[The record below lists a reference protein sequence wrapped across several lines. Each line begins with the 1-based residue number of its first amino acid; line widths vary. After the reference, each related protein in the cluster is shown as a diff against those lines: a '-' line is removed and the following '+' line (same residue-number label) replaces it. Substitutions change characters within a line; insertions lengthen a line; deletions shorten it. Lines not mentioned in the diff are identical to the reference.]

1 MVGLDGF
8 DELEGGDVLPLVGG
22 VLVGV
27 SVVVGALGDVRE
39 LDCVCVPELPLQAAE
54 VVTMA
59 HSIAAV
65 RRRRLTGRT
74 P

>member
-1 MVGLDGF
+1 LDGF
-8 DELEGGDVLPLVGG
+8 DELECGDVALVGG

-27 SVVVGALGDVRE
+27 SVVVGVLGDVRE
-39 LDCVCVPELPLQAAE
+39 LDCLCVPELPLHAAD

>member
-1 MVGLDGF
+1 LDGF
-8 DELEGGDVLPLVGG
+8 DELECGDVALVRG
-22 VLVGV
+22 VLVGA
-27 SVVVGALGDVRE
+27 SVVVGAPGDAGE
-39 LDCVCVPELPLQAAE
+39 LDCVCVPELPLHAAD
-54 VVTMA
+54 VVTTA

>member
-1 MVGLDGF
+1 MDGY

-39 LDCVCVPELPLQAAE
+39 LDCVCVPELPLHAAE
-54 VVTMA
+54 VVTNA
-59 HSIAAV
+59 HSIAAI